1 MPPNC
6 RRRGSTR
13 PSSRPALLN
22 LVVNAR
28 DATPDGGRIAIATS
42 VRDLKAGEVGSLAA
56 GRYVA
61 VAVQDTGVGMPP
73 EVLARAVEPFFTT
86 KAVGKGTGLG
96 LSQVYG
102 MVQQSGGE
110 LAITSQPGEGSTVTM
125 YFPAVT
131 GEGHAEEE
139 RVDAE
144 ASDRVLV
151 VDDQPDVLEMA
162 EELLR
167 ALGFDV
173 ITATSGEEALD
184 LMKRTPNVRLLFTD
198 VVMPGMSGVDLAKKA
213 QAVLPG
219 LKVILASGY
228 AGQNFTTS
236 DGDQLEGFQFLKKPF
251 RLADLVKKLR
261 VLERPPG
268 PASSSVSPA

>member
-1 MPPNC
+1 M
-6 RRRGSTR
+6 
-13 PSSRPALLN
+13 
-22 LVVNAR
+22 VNAR
-28 DATPDGGRIAIATS
+28 DATQDGGRIAVSTS

-61 VAVQDTGVGMPP
+61 VVVQDTGVGMPP
-73 EVLARAVEPFFTT
+73 EVAARAVEPFFTT

-96 LSQVYG
+96 LSQVFG

-110 LAITSQPGEGSTVTM
+110 LAITSQPGEGTTITM

-131 GEGHAEEE
+131 ADGQVEEE
-139 RVDAE
+139 SVDAE
-144 ASDRVLV
+144 AADRVLV

-167 ALGFDV
+167 TLGFDV

-198 VVMPGMSGVDLAKKA
+198 VVMPGMSGVDLAKRA
-213 QAVLPG
+213 QAVVPG

-268 PASSSVSPA
+268 PASSSVSTA